1 MKAKRKIKNMTKFV
15 IVSIV
20 LLVLF
25 TVACFVA
32 IFNDKVIPDS
42 LIVSFFAAFTGELAG
57 MLFKKVKDKKNDSE
71 TGDG

>member
-1 MKAKRKIKNMTKFV
+1 MKLRKIKNMTKFV
-15 IVSIV
+15 IVSIIA
-20 LLVLF
+20 LVVF

-57 MLFKKVKDKKNDSE
+57 MLFKKVKDKKNNSE
-71 TGDG
+71 IGE